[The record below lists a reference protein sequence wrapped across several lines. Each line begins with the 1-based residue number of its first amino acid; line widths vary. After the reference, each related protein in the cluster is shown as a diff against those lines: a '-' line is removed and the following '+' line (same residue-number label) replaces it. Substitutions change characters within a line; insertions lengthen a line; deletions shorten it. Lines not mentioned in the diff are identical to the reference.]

1 MPDLNPQPLPPGHEI
16 VVKLPAS
23 ILFDVEAFH
32 RAQRS
37 VLTRL
42 GCSSCTSG
50 FDILWRVL
58 HQEFVVNEKGEVK

>member
-1 MPDLNPQPLPPGHEI
+1 MAGINPQPLPPRPEI
-16 VVKLPAS
+16 VVKVPAN
-23 ILFDVEAFH
+23 ILFDVEGFH

-58 HQEFVVNEKGEVK
+58 H